1 MGELMGSQ
9 NPQGESQIKKITWR
23 RRERALQIQEMADQG
38 MKVRE
43 IAQYFGISRRM
54 VQKDLRLADKI
65 NGEMVQ
71 GINPGELLGRRIT
84 RLENLYRH
92 VMRQGEL
99 SQNENAKVGWSRLA
113 VEVENTLI
121 KLYQATGMITTIP
134 TRISLEEGNPFNDPE
149 FRKRYVALMK
159 EAREK
164 GVSIWGL

>member
-1 MGELMGSQ
+1 MDSLH
-9 NPQGESQIKKITWR
+9 PQGKDQIKNISWG
-23 RRERALQIQEMADQG
+23 RRERALQIQEMFDKG
-38 MKVRE
+38 IKVRE

-99 SQNENAKVGWSRLA
+99 SQNENARVGWSRLA
-113 VEVENTLI
+113 VEVENALI
-121 KLYQATGMITTIP
+121 KLYQATGIITTLP
-134 TRISLEEGNPFNDPE
+134 TRISLEDSNPFADPE
-149 FRKRYVALMK
+149 FRKKFINLMK